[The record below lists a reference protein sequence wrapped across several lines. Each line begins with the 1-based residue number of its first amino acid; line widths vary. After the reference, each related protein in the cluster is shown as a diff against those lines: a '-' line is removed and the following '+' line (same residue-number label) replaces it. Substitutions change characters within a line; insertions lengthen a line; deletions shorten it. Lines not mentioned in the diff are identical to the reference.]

1 MVDSQSLAWA
11 QARNSSQ
18 NFSQPESFPFHLAG
32 SETGDFPVAALRES
46 VIALAMSVAGDC
58 DDAVAANFL
67 ASSAWK
73 GFSFSPQCSKNVST
87 FIADL

>member
-11 QARNSSQ
+11 RARNSSQ

-32 SETGDFPVAALRES
+32 SETDDFPVAALRES

-58 DDAVAANFL
+58 DDAVATNFL
-67 ASSAWK
+67 ASSAWRR
-73 GFSFSPQCSKNVST
+73 S
-87 FIADL
+87 